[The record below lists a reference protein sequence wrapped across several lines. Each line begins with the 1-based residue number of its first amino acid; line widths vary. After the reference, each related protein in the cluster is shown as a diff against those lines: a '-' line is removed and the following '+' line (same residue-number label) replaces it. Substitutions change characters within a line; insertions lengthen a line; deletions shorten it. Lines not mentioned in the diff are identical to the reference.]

1 MPIQRGLQLAMWV
14 ALTLLVQHGMVLN
27 KNVMDTSLQVNTVEQ
42 DNTEIIM
49 TVNVTIVLVER
60 EVSVQ

>member
-14 ALTLLVQHGMVLN
+14 ALTLHVHYGMVLN
-27 KNVMDTSLQVNTVEQ
+27 KNVMDTCLQVNTVEQ

-49 TVNVTIVLVER
+49 IVNVTIVLVER